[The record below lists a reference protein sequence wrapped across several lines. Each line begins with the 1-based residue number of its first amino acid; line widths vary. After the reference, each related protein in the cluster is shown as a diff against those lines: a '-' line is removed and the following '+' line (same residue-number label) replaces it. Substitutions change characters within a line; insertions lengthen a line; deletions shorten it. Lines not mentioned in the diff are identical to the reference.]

1 MRKATLAPYF
11 MLAAVL
17 TALSVASPAATGA
30 EPSEAQMRTAFEDVL
45 ARQVRNALD
54 FAAETGGPEAVAA
67 IREKGFDRFRIMA
80 FRKRVCRQVAEGG
93 SHICEFAVDIEVV
106 SGRMERVIAGRFV
119 AQPDR
124 LVFVQD
130 V

>member
-1 MRKATLAPYF
+1 MRAVCLVSCLLLAGL
-11 MLAAVL
+11 LA
-17 TALSVASPAATGA
+17 ALSVAAPAATGA
-30 EPSEAQMRTAFEDVL
+30 EPSEAQMRATFEHVL
-45 ARQVRNALD
+45 TQQVRNVLD

-67 IREKGFDRFRIMA
+67 IREKGFDRFRIVA
-80 FRKRVCRQVAEGG
+80 FRKRDCRPAAEGA

-106 SGRMERVIAGRFV
+106 SGRIERVIAGRFV
-119 AQPDR
+119 AHPGR

>member
-1 MRKATLAPYF
+1 MRKAILAPYF

-17 TALSVASPAATGA
+17 GAFSVASPAATGA
-30 EPSEAQMRTAFEDVL
+30 EPSEAQMRAAFEDVL
-45 ARQVRNALD
+45 TRQVRNVLD

-67 IREKGFDRFRIMA
+67 IREKGFDRFRITA
-80 FRKRVCRQVAEGG
+80 FRKRLCRQVAEGG
-93 SHICEFAVDIEVV
+93 SHICEFAVDIELV